1 MIKIAKSFY
10 RAGISPAGK
19 EAAMKPMA
27 ALCLCSLF
35 FLPLWGCTAPQNN
48 GNPPL
53 SAETAAPSSQLSLS
67 ADGPV
72 TIQSQC
78 QKQEVRDAEGAL
90 LATISHSRPVLLG
103 STKGIASLN
112 QLFEKDEEEYLS
124 SATQNWQQQAE
135 EDKLL
140 LGKNFQPYAI
150 ESSYEIT
157 YNNAG
162 LLSVLRTEYQNTGGP
177 YPALR
182 RLSGT
187 YLTSSGQS
195 LSLEQILAGDQQT
208 VSQQVINCF
217 TQLIQSDPRQFYPNA
232 QDTLP
237 DLINKV
243 GFYLSG
249 NQICLYLPQETIA
262 ARAYG
267 FPEVSLPYD
276 QQDLFATPIPTVN
289 MDAQHLKAAMR
300 LLYEKVVPGLP
311 QDQRTGVRMV
321 SEGEGEASGEPIYII
336 RLYLPP
342 EETVGRYGVGQQTG
356 SIYKQEKTG
365 TYTFLSR

>member
-1 MIKIAKSFY
+1 MKS
-10 RAGISPAGK
+10 
-19 EAAMKPMA
+19 MA
-27 ALCLCSLF
+27 ALCLCCF
-35 FLPLWGCTAPQNN
+35 FLLPLWGCTVPQNKEET
-48 GNPPL
+48 PL
-53 SAETAAPSSQLSLS
+53 SAEKSVSSSQLSLS

-112 QLFEKDEEEYLS
+112 QLFEKDEEAYLS
-124 SATQNWQQQAE
+124 SAAQSWQEQAGA
-135 EDKLL
+135 DKQL
-140 LGKNFQPYAI
+140 LGNNFQPYTI

-162 LLSVLRTEYQNTGGP
+162 LLSILRTEYQNTNGP
-177 YPALR
+177 YPTLR

-187 YLTSSGQS
+187 YLTCSGQS
-195 LSLEQILAGDQQT
+195 LSLDQILAGDTQT
-208 VSQQVINCF
+208 ASQQVVNCF
-217 TQLIQSDPRQFYPNA
+217 AQLIQNNPQQFYPNA

-237 DLINKV
+237 NLTNKV

-249 NQICLYLPQETIA
+249 KQICLYLPQETIA
-262 ARAYG
+262 PRAYG

-289 MDAQHLKAAMR
+289 MDAQYLKTAMR
-300 LLYEKVVPGLP
+300 LLYEKVVPELP
-311 QDQRTGVRMV
+311 QDQRTGIRMV
-321 SEGEGEASGEPIYII
+321 SEGEGEAGGEPIYII

-356 SIYKQEKTG
+356 AIYVQEKIG
-365 TYTFLSR
+365 AYTLLSQ

>member
-1 MIKIAKSFY
+1 MN
-10 RAGISPAGK
+10 
-19 EAAMKPMA
+19 PMA

>member
-1 MIKIAKSFY
+1 
-10 RAGISPAGK
+10 
-19 EAAMKPMA
+19 MKPMA

-48 GNPPL
+48 GKPPL

-124 SATQNWQQQAE
+124 NAAQNWQQQAE

-177 YPALR
+177 YPTLR

-217 TQLIQSDPRQFYPNA
+217 TQLIQSDPQQFHPNA

-243 GFYLSG
+243 SFYLSG

-300 LLYEKVVPGLP
+300 LLYEKVVPELP

-342 EETVGRYGVGQQTG
+342 EKTVGRYGVGQQTG
-356 SIYKQEKTG
+356 AIYKQERTG
-365 TYTFLSR
+365 TYTLLSR